1 MVKPHSLSRKSKTPA
16 GPRARG
22 RGKPS
27 AASAPKGRG
36 RKAAAPAT
44 PPSEGGDTE
53 RRILAAARKEFIAK
67 GLDGARMQSVATQ
80 AGVNKAL
87 LHYYFRSKEK
97 LYQKV
102 LEDTL
107 ETVWAK
113 LAGEFRSRSADAGLE
128 PLLRTV
134 VTTYVRTLAANPE
147 FPLFM
152 FREMASG
159 GAAFREGIP
168 ELMRRFQDVPAA
180 IAGAL
185 KDETAAGKIKRTP
198 PVHFFMN
205 MMGMTVATF
214 LLMPMIQKLGPAFGV
229 KIDFGEAFLEDR
241 IQSITDTL
249 LHGIRLKR

>member
-1 MVKPHSLSRKSKTPA
+1 LKSRKGLAVTPA
-16 GPRARG
+16 NF
-22 RGKPS
+22 
-27 AASAPKGRG
+27 
-36 RKAAAPAT
+36 
-44 PPSEGGDTE
+44 PPESGDTE
-53 RRILAAARKEFIAK
+53 KRILAAARKEFIAK

-87 LHYYFRSKEK
+87 LHYYFRSKEN

-102 LEDTL
+102 IEDTIG
-107 ETVWAK
+107 TIWGK
-113 LAGEFRSRSADAGLE
+113 LAQEFRAQSPTSGLE
-128 PLLRTV
+128 PLIRTV
-134 VTTYVRTLAANPE
+134 VTTYIRTLADNPE

-159 GAAFREGIP
+159 GAHFREGIP
-168 ELMRRFQDVPAA
+168 ELMRRFQDVPAG
-180 IAGAL
+180 IVRAL
-185 KDETAAGKIKRTP
+185 KEEAAAGKIKRTP

-214 LLMPMIQKLGPAFGV
+214 LLMPMIQKLGPAFDV
-229 KIDFGEAFLEDR
+229 KVDFGEAFLEER